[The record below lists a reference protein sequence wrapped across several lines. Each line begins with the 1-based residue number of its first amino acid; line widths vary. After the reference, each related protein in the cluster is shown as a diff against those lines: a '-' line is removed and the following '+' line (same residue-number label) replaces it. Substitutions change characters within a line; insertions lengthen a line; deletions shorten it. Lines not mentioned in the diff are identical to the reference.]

1 VYSTF
6 IMPVS
11 PLPQA
16 PHRQDRK
23 VFPTPLIGDVL
34 FSEVRDCNRILIP
47 EYGTPHPDTNKWPD
61 HKLVYVRPVD
71 IDRNEI
77 FEFFYA
83 ANRENQDLYNFEYGT
98 TQIGGLILNTVART
112 YITLRSEFDST
123 AAELVVGA
131 TMPNVPVDKFEG
143 TWILYNVEQK
153 RIGQQELDSLFVVEQ
168 RIYVQPTEGQG
179 ATYGEIVTTSDSV
192 VSVVDE
198 GTNVDTGIDIIS
210 SQITPLGNGKAV
222 KVTKEVLGGWPD
234 PVEKSL
240 SNPPEG
246 LPPSIVRDNL
256 IVTTETRK
264 VGSIPAAI
272 SLTGNEVGKTY
283 KRETP
288 DRVEEEVTTMS
299 FSINAGLLEKSVNR
313 TAYLITSS
321 ESTASD
327 VGVIPAI
334 GDGSYSLI
342 YRAGELEIYRNT
354 VVTTEGVAGF
364 KGIDTSAQAW
374 GSIIET
380 TNYTLDSN
388 VVAGGSTRLIF
399 KDSMTTVYESSSV
412 AVSVSGTTKDVDAQA
427 WGTLTW
433 NGSYAT
439 TPSTAVGGR
448 SRQVWSNGVI
458 NVYLN
463 ENHEVAIAGAE
474 FVSGKLVT
482 PILIVTEYT
491 AYATSPS
498 TAPNSNSRV
507 VFNLGNTRIFENQRK
522 DVTPTGVRDYAGV
535 INYSVPPVF
544 LGIEFTVFEKR
555 DGTTEKHMDAN
566 IKEGFSGAMPC
577 AVKEYYSD
585 DPPTVPATLVTFKP
599 EPISFTTPFG
609 SFYCP
614 PTLHGEFN
622 YDFST
627 GTVDPVY
634 KYIAYT
640 VNIPATSP
648 ADYEGQSL
656 LVKFEVN
663 PYEEGYIVQEYT
675 INL

>member
-1 VYSTF
+1 
-6 IMPVS
+6 MPVS
-11 PLPQA
+11 LLPQA

-47 EYGTPHPDTNKWPD
+47 EYGTPHPDTNKWPN

-83 ANRENQDLYNFEYGT
+83 ANRENQDEYNFELGT
-98 TQIGGLILNTVART
+98 TQIGGLLLNSVTRT
-112 YITLRSEFDST
+112 YVTLRSEFDPASD
-123 AAELVVGA
+123 ELVVGA
-131 TMPNVPVDKFEG
+131 TMPNVPEDKFEG
-143 TWILYNVEQK
+143 TWTLYNAEQK
-153 RIGQQELDSLFVVEQ
+153 RIGEQELDSLFVAEQ
-168 RIYVQPTEGQG
+168 RLYIKPSAGQG

-234 PVEKSL
+234 PVEKSF
-240 SNPPEG
+240 SSPPEG
-246 LPPSIVRDNL
+246 LPPSIFRDNL
-256 IVTTETRK
+256 TVTTETRK
-264 VGSIPAAI
+264 VGSIPSAVG
-272 SLTGNEVGKTY
+272 LTGNEVGKTY

-288 DRVEEEVTTMS
+288 DRVEEEVTTIS
-299 FSINAGLLEKSVNR
+299 FSVNAGLLEKSVNR
-313 TAYLITSS
+313 SAYLLTTS
-321 ESTASD
+321 ETTASET
-327 VGVIPAI
+327 GQLPAL

-354 VVTTEGVAGF
+354 VVTTEGIAGF
-364 KGIDTSAQAW
+364 KGTDTSAQAW
-374 GSIIET
+374 GAIIET
-380 TNYTLDSN
+380 TNYTLSDA
-388 VVAGGSTRLIF
+388 VIAGGSTRLIF

-412 AVSVSGTTKDVDAQA
+412 EVKLSGTTKDVDAQA

-439 TPSTAVGGR
+439 TPSSQDGGR

-463 ENHEVAIAGAE
+463 ESHSVNIKGDE

-482 PILIVTEYT
+482 PILTVTEYT
-491 AYATSPS
+491 SYATSAS
-498 TAPNSNSRV
+498 EAQNSNSKV
-507 VFNLGNTRIFENQRK
+507 IFNLGNTRIFERQRK
-522 DVTPTGVRDYAGV
+522 EVQPTGTRNYAGV
-535 INYSVPPVF
+535 INFSVPPVF
-544 LGIEFTVFEKR
+544 LGIIFTNFEKR
-555 DGTTEKHMDAN
+555 DGTTETHMNAD
-566 IKEGFSGAMPC
+566 IKEGFSGAIPC

-585 DPPTVPATLVTFKP
+585 SPPTVPATLVTFKP

-614 PTLHGEFN
+614 PTLHGAFT
-622 YDFST
+622 YPFDT

-634 KYIAYT
+634 KYIAYD
-640 VNIPATSP
+640 VNIQATSP
-648 ADYEGQSL
+648 VDYEGQSL